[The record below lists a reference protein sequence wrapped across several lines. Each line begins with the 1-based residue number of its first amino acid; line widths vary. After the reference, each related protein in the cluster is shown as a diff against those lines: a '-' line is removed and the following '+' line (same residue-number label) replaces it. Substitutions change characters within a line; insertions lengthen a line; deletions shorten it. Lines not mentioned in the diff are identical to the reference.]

1 MKSILHFRSLM
12 LAFLVMAYSADA
24 RDLRVFVLV
33 DDGGKDRSARD
44 AVTTHVTSVLRRIPG
59 TLIVA
64 QDNYPDYEFQVLLVP
79 LQLQNGTPNGWAW
92 TGMLLSHINIL
103 YQLSL
108 ITNVTE
114 EQNSA
119 IFKITE
125 ANAFYLAHW
134 CGYAPTRSQLL
145 RSMNEVIV
153 NFNGSYLENGR
164 VFCATLKGGESDPSP
179 TPTPS
184 TSGLRMVPTPEPKR
198 TAETNGSPI
207 LEGER
212 YPQTR
217 LHILSADEVKGLTT
231 AQLRY
236 AINEMYA
243 RYGATFPNTPDV
255 QKQFAKFSWYE
266 PNPSLTFEDID
277 SMMTDVERENIK
289 LLALY
294 REGKRN
300 P

>member
-1 MKSILHFRSLM
+1 MKCSILIKPET
-12 LAFLVMAYSADA
+12 
-24 RDLRVFVLV
+24 VLV
-33 DDGGKDRSARD
+33 NQI
-44 AVTTHVTSVLRRIPG
+44 SVSVFSG
-59 TLIVA
+59 EV
-64 QDNYPDYEFQVLLVP
+64 
-79 LQLQNGTPNGWAW
+79 
-92 TGMLLSHINIL
+92 H
-103 YQLSL
+103 
-108 ITNVTE
+108 
-114 EQNSA
+114 
-119 IFKITE
+119 
-125 ANAFYLAHW
+125 AHW
-134 CGYAPTRSQLL
+134 CGYAPTRNQLL
-145 RSMNEVIV
+145 GALNEVIV

-164 VFCATLKGGESDPSP
+164 VVCATLKGGESEASP

-184 TSGLRMVPTPEPKR
+184 TSGLRMVPTTDATPESKR
-198 TAETNGSPI
+198 TSGINGSPI

-217 LHILSADEVKGLTT
+217 LHILSADELRGLTM

-236 AINEMYA
+236 AINEMSA

-255 QKQFAKFSWYE
+255 QKQFAKFRWYE

-277 SMMTDVERENIK
+277 GMMTDVERENIK